1 MKAETL
7 RRLRNIKRLLKRG
20 ADIWETGNFRIL
32 WFEDPTPATSGWS
45 KGMLVYHCVKRVF
58 GHLRFP

>member
-7 RRLRNIKRLLKRG
+7 RRVLNIKKLLRRG
-20 ADIWETGNFRIL
+20 ADIWETGNYRLL
-32 WFEDPTPATSGWS
+32 WFDDPTPTLKS
-45 KGMLVYHCVKRVF
+45 KGMLVYHCRKSAI